1 MKHMPKQEKT
11 TKGGSKKMAIGAGIA
26 ALTAAAVAYLL
37 VGPQGKR
44 NRKVLKGWVIK
55 MKGEI
60 VEKLENVKD
69 ITEPVFHRI
78 VDEVAGKYEKIKNIS
93 PADLEEAVKEI
104 KRQWKTLAKESKNS
118 TNGKKSS
125 SKKAAA

>member
-1 MKHMPKQEKT
+1 MY
-11 TKGGSKKMAIGAGIA
+11 TKIGAGIA

-37 VGPQGKR
+37 VGPQGKK

-55 MKGEI
+55 MKGDI

-78 VDEVAGKYEKIKNIS
+78 VDEVASKKKKIKNIS

-104 KRQWKTLAKESKNS
+104 KRQWKTLAKESKS
-118 TNGKKSS
+118 GTGSKKSS
-125 SKKAAA
+125 SKKAPAKS